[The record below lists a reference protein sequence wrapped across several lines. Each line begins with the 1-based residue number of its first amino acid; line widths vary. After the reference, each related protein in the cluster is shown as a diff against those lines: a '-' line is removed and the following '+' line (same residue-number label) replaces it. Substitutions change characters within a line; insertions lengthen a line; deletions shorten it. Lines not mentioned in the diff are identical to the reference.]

1 MSKEEAYY
9 YYFFACWMNSWRTH
23 ISCKERAPSQLV
35 SSSCHLPLFSA
46 GNRPKSHGRIA
57 WAWFNI
63 RRRQRRF
70 STLISTSRQLGG
82 ANRNVIWYSN
92 YSLSFAISSL
102 LHSLQNDERNLQRR
116 YEWNC
121 HRPLV
126 VTWWI
131 DGWNLYEPV
140 AKKWSLPEFH
150 AKNVILYFVF
160 NSDVFIF
167 LTKK

>member
-1 MSKEEAYY
+1 MECVKRRGLLLF
-9 YYFFACWMNSWRTH
+9 FFACWMNSWRTH

-92 YSLSFAISSL
+92 YSLFLPFRHCCIHYKMMKEISKEDMNEIVTAHSSSL
-102 LHSLQNDERNLQRR
+102 GESTAETFTNRLQKNDLYPNSMQRMS
-116 YEWNC
+116 YC
-121 HRPLV
+121 
-126 VTWWI
+126 
-131 DGWNLYEPV
+131 
-140 AKKWSLPEFH
+140 
-150 AKNVILYFVF
+150 ILYLIAMYSSF
-160 NSDVFIF
+160 
-167 LTKK
+167 